1 VGERLDMSVIR
12 RRVLI
17 SGIVQGV
24 FFRASTRD
32 AARSVGVDGWVR
44 NLPDGR
50 VEAVF
55 QGHSDKVR
63 AAIEWCRNGPPG
75 SRVEHVEI
83 VEEEP
88 SGQLVGFE
96 VTYSRGRY

>member
-1 VGERLDMSVIR
+1 MTVIR

-32 AARSVGVDGWVR
+32 AAQRVGVHGWVR

-55 QGHSDKVR
+55 QGSPNKVA
-63 AAIEWCRNGPPG
+63 AAIEWCRRGPPG
-75 SRVEHVEI
+75 SRVERIEI
-83 VEEEP
+83 LEEEP
-88 SGQLVGFE
+88 SGQLIGFD
-96 VTYSRGRY
+96 VSYSRGRY

>member
-1 VGERLDMSVIR
+1 MTVIR

-32 AARSVGVDGWVR
+32 AAQRVGVHGWVR

-55 QGHSDKVR
+55 QGSPNQVA
-63 AAIEWCRNGPPG
+63 AAIEWCRRGPPG
-75 SRVEHVEI
+75 SRVERIEI
-83 VEEEP
+83 LEEEP
-88 SGQLVGFE
+88 SGQLSGFD
-96 VTYSRGRY
+96 VTHSRGRY

>member
-1 VGERLDMSVIR
+1 MTVIR
-12 RRVLI
+12 RRVFI

-24 FFRASTRD
+24 FFRASTRN
-32 AARSVGVDGWVR
+32 AAQQVGVDGWVR

-55 QGHSDKVR
+55 QGPPDKVG
-63 AAIEWCRNGPPG
+63 AAIQWCRKGPPG
-75 SRVEHVEI
+75 SRVERVEI
-83 VEEEP
+83 LEEEP
-88 SGQLVGFE
+88 SGQLMGFD